1 MLRRESLFTLMR
13 TGRMLTDLRIK
24 NLALVDDLSI
34 EFGPGYNAVT
44 GETGAGKSII
54 IGALGLVLGERA
66 DRTLLRDGSEQ
77 CSVEAIIDI
86 AGMVQ
91 DFHDY
96 LASSGLEPCESNQ
109 LLLKRVFTASGTNRQ
124 FINGSP
130 TSLTMLASVG
140 EWLVDIHGPHDHQSL
155 LNASRQLEIL
165 DAYGGLENQRKEF
178 AVNVD
183 RLVDLERSK
192 AALIVDED
200 AYGRELDLLKF
211 QVNEIESAQL
221 IEDEEE
227 GLEQSFKRATNS
239 ARLAELVAEVKAL
252 VDGSEPSS
260 YDLILGA
267 GRLINEMV
275 SIDDGAEELLEQQTQ
290 ISEQINELSG
300 ALEDYCDR
308 LNLDPDQIRKV
319 EDRYNLVQSLKHKYG
334 DTLEEV
340 MAFGVKASVR
350 LEKLESRDEEL
361 VGLNAEI
368 DSIRNK
374 IQKQGQK
381 LSEARKEVAPKLVG
395 EAEKQLNDLGFL
407 QSRFD
412 LEIVDPSELG
422 QESTSMSR
430 NGFDQIEFLFAPNPG
445 EPFKPLKSIASS
457 GEMARVMLALKTVLS
472 SQDSIPILVF
482 DEVDANVGGETAA
495 VVGQKMN
502 QIGKKRQVLCITHL
516 APVAATGDSHY
527 LVEKEVENGRTLTR
541 VRLLAA
547 NARID
552 EITRML
558 GGSGDAA
565 RQHAE
570 ELLKT

>member
-1 MLRRESLFTLMR
+1 
-13 TGRMLTDLRIK
+13 
-24 NLALVDDLSI
+24 
-34 EFGPGYNAVT
+34 
-44 GETGAGKSII
+44 
-54 IGALGLVLGERA
+54 
-66 DRTLLRDGSEQ
+66 
-77 CSVEAIIDI
+77 
-86 AGMVQ
+86 
-91 DFHDY
+91 
-96 LASSGLEPCESNQ
+96 
-109 LLLKRVFTASGTNRQ
+109 
-124 FINGSP
+124 
-130 TSLTMLASVG
+130 MLASVG

-155 LNASRQLEIL
+155 LKASRQLEIL
-165 DAYGGLENQRKEF
+165 DAYGGLENQRKDF

-183 RLVDLERSK
+183 RLVALERSK
-192 AALIVDED
+192 AELIVDED
-200 AYGRELDLLKF
+200 AYERELDLLKF

-227 GLEQSFKRATNS
+227 ALEQSFKRATNS
-239 ARLAELVAEVKAL
+239 TRLAELVGEVKAL
-252 VDGSEPSS
+252 VNGSEPSS

-275 SIDDGAEELLEQQTQ
+275 SIDDGAEELLEQQAR

-308 LNLDPDQIRKV
+308 LNLDPDQIREV
-319 EDRYNLVQSLKHKYG
+319 EDRYNLVQSLKRKYG
-334 DTLEEV
+334 DTLKEV

-422 QESTSMSR
+422 QESASMSR

-516 APVAATGDSHY
+516 APVAATGNSHY

-541 VRLLAA
+541 VRLLTA

-570 ELLKT
+570 ELLKA